1 MPLGREGEVA
11 DAIRGAIV
19 FNLWFF
25 ISSLT
30 IRWIHFTFFNQRQN
44 HRATTPELN
53 AKDISTGN
61 HVIPPD
67 LAFGQAK
74 IYYDAR
80 TDAFLSGAMKVR
92 KQ

>member
-1 MPLGREGEVA
+1 MSTVTPPPFDR
-11 DAIRGAIV
+11 RGD
-19 FNLWFF
+19 LWFF

-30 IRWIHFTFFNQRQN
+30 IRWIHFILFNQRQD
-44 HRATTPELN
+44 HRATTPVLN
-53 AKDISTGN
+53 ERDISAGN
-61 HVIPPD
+61 QAIPPD